1 MNCMRFSRFGP
12 PEVLGL
18 HEIPTP
24 RPGPGEVLIAIEA
37 ASVTPGDAKL
47 RAGLLQELFP
57 VSLPCIPGR
66 DGAGRVAALG
76 TAVDYARS
84 GEPVCFVAQR
94 TVQGSYATHIV
105 RDARSVVGLPD
116 TMSFAE
122 GAALMHAGTCA
133 WIALVGTASLERG
146 QKLLVHGGSGAIGGM
161 AVQLAKHLGVRVS
174 ATCSARNTDYV
185 QSLGAD
191 EVIAYDREPFWE
203 GRGGFDMV
211 LDLVGGRT
219 HERSYPLLRKG
230 GTLVWL
236 IAQPFKDRSAEFGV
250 RTLQARIVDS
260 PRANAAVVALAAKG
274 VIKAQVSSRM
284 PLREAAEAH
293 RRVEGGRASR
303 GRIVLDTRES

>member
-12 PEVLGL
+12 PEVLKL
-18 HEIPTP
+18 HEVPTP
-24 RPGPGEVLIAIEA
+24 LPGPDEIVVAIEA

-47 RAGLLQELFP
+47 RAGLLQEFFP

-76 TAVDYARS
+76 SAVDYARR
-84 GEPVCFVAQR
+84 GEPVCFVAER

-105 RDARSVVGLPD
+105 RDARSVVALPD
-116 TMSFAE
+116 RLSFAE

-133 WIALVGTASLERG
+133 WIALVENAGLERG

-161 AVQLAKHLGVRVS
+161 AVQLAKHLGARVS

-185 QSLGAD
+185 RSLGAD
-191 EVIAYDREPFWE
+191 EVIAHDREAFWE
-203 GRGGFDMV
+203 RRGGFDIV
-211 LDLVGGRT
+211 LDLVGGET

-236 IAQPFKDRSAEFGV
+236 IAQPFEDRSAEFAV
-250 RTLQARIVDS
+250 RTLQARIVGN
-260 PRANAAVVALAAKG
+260 PRANAAVVALAGKG
-274 VIKAQVSSRM
+274 AIKAQVSRCM

-293 RRVEGGRASR
+293 RMVESGRASR

>member
-1 MNCMRFSRFGP
+1 MRRLRIPEMYALNYARPDPLVPRRLRLEVAERMGP
-12 PEVLGL
+12 DGSVRVPLDEASARAAGERLAAEGVEAVAVSLLHAYANPL
-18 HEIPTP
+18 HE
-24 RPGPGEVLIAIEA
+24 
-37 ASVTPGDAKL
+37 K
-47 RAGLLQELFP
+47 
-57 VSLPCIPGR
+57 
-66 DGAGRVAALG
+66 RVAAILRQRLG
-76 TAVDYARS
+76 EKVFISCSSDILPVIREYERTSTTVINAYLGPTLGRYFESLKRHLAGIGIDAGIHVMKSDGGVMSVAAAAERPAYIVES
-84 GEPVCFVAQR
+84 GPAAGV
-94 TVQGSYATHIV
+94 I
-105 RDARSVVGLPD
+105 
-116 TMSFAE
+116 
-122 GAALMHAGTCA
+122 GAAAG
-133 WIALVGTASLERG
+133 
-146 QKLLVHGGSGAIGGM
+146 
-161 AVQLAKHLGVRVS
+161 VQ
-174 ATCSARNTDYV
+174 D
-185 QSLGAD
+185 D
-191 EVIAYDREPFWE
+191 VIT
-203 GRGGFDMV
+203 FDMV